1 MICEYVFNQFVKI
14 QKIVFYFFLKR
25 SLFDKICRQRLEDMR
40 RLYNADVSE
49 AATPENPFANVNE
62 MLAAMVTPA
71 QVSNQLTV
79 NDATNRLVKTLCV

>member
-1 MICEYVFNQFVKI
+1 
-14 QKIVFYFFLKR
+14 
-25 SLFDKICRQRLEDMR
+25 MR

-79 NDATNRLVKTLCV
+79 NDGRSVFLMF